1 MCIWFE
7 YAVEVSKDTLLLW
20 LTGNQQMI
28 NRRID
33 QFTEWLGNY
42 QSKKT
47 IKFERDSLKEE
58 VVQLKEE
65 LDYKT
70 QQYEVL
76 CRPIVPRNIEYRA
89 DRSEFR
95 ENYLK
100 NQPLVRG

>member
-20 LTGNQQMI
+20 LPKNQQMI

-33 QFTEWLGNY
+33 QFIEWLDNY

-47 IKFERDSLKEE
+47 IKLERDSLKEE
-58 VVQLKEE
+58 VVQLKKE

-76 CRPIVPRNIEYRA
+76 CRPIVPPNIEYLV
-89 DRSEFR
+89 DSSEFL

-100 NQPLVRG
+100 NQPLARG